1 MANDSINLN
10 ITAVKR
16 PTKLPRAEKKAS
28 RPDMPL
34 TRDATNAPIK
44 GPKITPK
51 GGNIN
56 SPNINPIVAP
66 CIASLLP
73 LANFVPQIG
82 SQ

>member
-1 MANDSINLN
+1 MANDSINLK

-16 PTKLPRAEKKAS
+16 PAKLPRAEKKAS
-28 RPDMPL
+28 LPDIPL
-34 TRDATNAPIK
+34 ISDATNAPTN

-66 CIASLLP
+66 CMASLLP
-73 LANFVPQIG
+73 LASFVPQIG